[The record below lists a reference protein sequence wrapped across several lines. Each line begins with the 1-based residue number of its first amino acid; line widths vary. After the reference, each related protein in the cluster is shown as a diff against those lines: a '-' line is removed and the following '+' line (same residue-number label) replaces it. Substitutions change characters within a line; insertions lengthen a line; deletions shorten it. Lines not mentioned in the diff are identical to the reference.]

1 MTRKHRPLHDHRRR
15 RHPMNTAQTPTPR
28 EAADNTLT
36 PGDRRA
42 NAASTARDAGPDSEV
57 QPATLSAARRL
68 ASAAPAPAVTADVA
82 ESPEGAAEPD
92 RPAAQQAAPS
102 HPPGN
107 RRANAASTAQVDAMP
122 RWLRRQ
128 IGQDLPRIAEAY
140 VPLPNAHFVPS
151 ILRRPGMVVTPP
163 VTRASGAHL
172 EPVGQHEL
180 DDDAKIPEF
189 LRRQGVKPSDFVPRE
204 LRGAKAVTPP
214 ITHAPPG
221 FVPSILRG
229 GAVTPPITPSQA
241 PPASV
246 TPAVSVAPGSI
257 CPTCHCRVPARL
269 SDAARQRAYR
279 KRQREQ
285 RQGLAG
291 D

>member
-57 QPATLSAARRL
+57 QPATLPAARRL

-128 IGQDLPRIAEAY
+128 IEQSLPRVAEAC
-140 VPLPNAHFVPS
+140 VPPPNAHFV
-151 ILRRPGMVVTPP
+151 
-163 VTRASGAHL
+163 
-172 EPVGQHEL
+172 

-189 LRRQGVKPSDFVPRE
+189 LRRQGVTSLDLARAQPIARDRVPSEGSQADQSSGFVPRE
-204 LRGAKAVTPP
+204 LRRAGLVTR
-214 ITHAPPG
+214 
-221 FVPSILRG
+221 L
-229 GAVTPPITPSQA
+229 VTQSQTPA
-241 PPASV
+241 ASV
-246 TPAVSVAPGSI
+246 TAGVTAPVAGSI
-257 CPTCHCRVPARL
+257 CPTCRSRVPARM
-269 SDAARQRAYR
+269 SDAERQRAR
-279 KRQREQ
+279 RARQREQ
-285 RQGLAG
+285 GKPVP
-291 D
+291 

>member
-1 MTRKHRPLHDHRRR
+1 
-15 RHPMNTAQTPTPR
+15 
-28 EAADNTLT
+28 
-36 PGDRRA
+36 
-42 NAASTARDAGPDSEV
+42 
-57 QPATLSAARRL
+57 
-68 ASAAPAPAVTADVA
+68 
-82 ESPEGAAEPD
+82 
-92 RPAAQQAAPS
+92 
-102 HPPGN
+102 
-107 RRANAASTAQVDAMP
+107 
-122 RWLRRQ
+122 
-128 IGQDLPRIAEAY
+128 
-140 VPLPNAHFVPS
+140 VPLPNAHFV
-151 ILRRPGMVVTPP
+151 
-163 VTRASGAHL
+163 
-172 EPVGQHEL
+172 

-189 LRRQGVKPSDFVPRE
+189 LRRQGVKPSDIVPRE

-246 TPAVSVAPGSI
+246 TLAVTVAPAAGSI